1 MNHSSGASPNVLL
14 ITTDQQRFDHLGVKG
29 LTAIDTPNLDRMAR
43 EGVHFDRAYCPA
55 PICTPAR
62 VSLLTGRYP
71 SSHGAYSIGV
81 TADPLPRPTV
91 ADLLGAAGY
100 ATALFGK
107 THFVR
112 RADEAS
118 HVAGQPNP
126 PPGFF
131 REFSGP
137 YMGFQHVQVSSGHTI
152 EANPDMHYRV
162 FLEDRGADY
171 SEWYPNAPRPGRKC
185 SGGWAEDYDHWYSGP
200 WNIPPELH
208 DTAWVGG
215 LTERYVRGAKG
226 GRPWFCWASFQ
237 DPHNPFACPEPWFSR
252 VRTDRMQL
260 PEGPRAGEF
269 DDKPAFYK
277 AAAAKELGEGWQAL
291 DDGHGVPCS
300 FHLDRYDREAGRAMQ
315 ATLGMIAFLDDR
327 IGAILRALEETG
339 QADNTLVVFTT
350 DHGEM
355 HGHHGFWGK
364 GLTAYDDCQRIP
376 LLAWGPGL
384 IRPVGSTQALANLVD
399 LPRTFLALAGVAPPV
414 GMQGVDLAPV
424 LRGQSQSV
432 QDWTMV
438 ECRVTERT
446 IYQTTFITGRYKLI
460 VYRDSDLGELYDMAA
475 DPDQY
480 ANLWNSAPHQ
490 PLRAEL
496 LLRFAQATMRKEG
509 QVNPRVAFA

>member
-1 MNHSSGASPNVLL
+1 MSHSPGVRPNILL

-43 EGVHFDRAYCPA
+43 EGVHFDRAYCPG

-81 TADPLPRPTV
+81 TVDPMPRPTI
-91 ADLLGAAGY
+91 ADLLSAAGY
-100 ATALFGK
+100 DTALFGK

-118 HVAGQPNP
+118 HVAGRRNP
-126 PPGFF
+126 SPEFF

-137 YMGFQHVQVSSGHTI
+137 YMGFRYVQVSTGHTI
-152 EANPDMHYRV
+152 EAVPDMHYRV
-162 FLEDRGADY
+162 FLEEHGADY
-171 SEWYPNAPRPGRKC
+171 AKWYPNVPRPGVK
-185 SGGWAEDYDHWYSGP
+185 SDGGWAEDYDHWYSGP
-200 WNIPPELH
+200 WSIPPELH
-208 DTAWVGG
+208 DTSWVGG
-215 LTERYVRGAKG
+215 LTEKYVRDAKG
-226 GRPWFCWASFQ
+226 GKPWFCWASFQ
-237 DPHNPFACPEPWFSR
+237 DPHSPFACPEPWFSR
-252 VRTDRMQL
+252 VRTDKMQL
-260 PEGPRAGEF
+260 FEGARPGEF

-277 AAAAKELGEGWQAL
+277 AAASKELGDGWQAL
-291 DDGHGVPCS
+291 DDGNGVPCT
-300 FHLDRYDREAGRAMQ
+300 FHLDRYDREARLAMQ
-315 ATLGMIAFLDDR
+315 ATLGMMAFLDDR
-327 IGAILRALEETG
+327 IGAILGALEESG

-384 IRPVGSTQALANLVD
+384 VKPVGTTQALANLVD
-399 LPRTFLALAGVAPPV
+399 LPQTFLGVAGVEPAP
-414 GMQGVDLAPV
+414 GMQGVDLSPV
-424 LRGQSQSV
+424 LLGQAQSV

-438 ECRVTERT
+438 ECRVTEHT
-446 IYQTTFITGRYKLI
+446 IYQTTFITGNYKLI
-460 VYRDSDLGELYDMAA
+460 VYRDSDQGELYDMAA

-480 ANLWNSAPHQ
+480 KNLWNSPAHQ
-490 PLRAEL
+490 SLKGEL
-496 LLRFAQATMRKEG
+496 LLKFAQATMRKEG
-509 QVNPRVAFA
+509 KAHPRAAFA